1 VNKPY
6 RKHHSFTGFSGAGSD
21 VAVQLARALAAM
33 KVSLVTASQSDNLA
47 PVLKRAHA
55 ALQEEESS
63 FEITQFI
70 ADEMAMLNEGE
81 LVEYLYH
88 RYRYDIFPQT
98 RELDAY
104 PPYLQIE
111 PTSICN
117 YRCVFC
123 YQANEAFSRKS
134 SGHMGSMSLDLYK
147 RVVDQVE
154 GHVQFLS
161 LASRGEPLICRDLP
175 EMLEYSR
182 GKFLNLKVNT
192 NASLLTEELCHS
204 LLNGAVRTL
213 VFSADS
219 AEEPL
224 YSQLRVNGNL
234 DRVLRNVAMFQR
246 IRERDYP
253 RARILTRVSGVRVD
267 EGRQDLSE
275 MQSVWGGLVDQ
286 ISFVKYN
293 PWENIYEA
301 EPIRIEAP
309 CSDLWRRMFVWYDGT
324 VNPCDTDYQSHLKV
338 GQIGRDSIPDL
349 WNSGA
354 YQALREG
361 HEDGRRN
368 VTEPCRRCSVI

>member
-1 VNKPY
+1 VSSIYK
-6 RKHHSFTGFSGAGSD
+6 KHHSFTGFAGAGAD
-21 VAVQLARALAAM
+21 VAVQLERALEALKA
-33 KVSLVTASQSDNLA
+33 LPETTNNSDNFVS
-47 PVLKRAHA
+47 VLQRADI

-63 FEITQFI
+63 FGITQFI
-70 ADEMAMLNEGE
+70 ADEMAMLNDEE
-81 LVEYLYH
+81 LAEYLYH
-88 RYRYDIFPQT
+88 RYRYDIFPQA

-123 YQANEAFSRKS
+123 YQANEVFSRKS
-134 SGHMGSMSLDLYK
+134 SGHMGSMSLDLYQ

-161 LASRGEPLICRDLP
+161 LASRGEPLICRDLQ
-175 EMLEYSR
+175 EMLEYSC

-192 NASLLTEELCHS
+192 NASLLTEGLCHS
-204 LLNGAVRTL
+204 LLSGAVRTL
-213 VFSADS
+213 VFSADA

-234 DRVLRNVAMFQR
+234 DRVLRNVEMFQR

-253 RARILTRVSGVRVD
+253 GARILTRVSGVRVD

-286 ISFVKYN
+286 VSFVKYN
-293 PWENIYEA
+293 PWENIYKA
-301 EPIRIEAP
+301 DSNGVRAP
-309 CSDLWRRMFVWYDGT
+309 CSDLWRRMFVWHDGA
-324 VNPCDTDYQSHLKV
+324 VNPCDTDYLSHLKV
-338 GQIGRDSIPDL
+338 GATPKSSLTDL
-349 WNSGA
+349 WRSDA
-354 YQALREG
+354 YSHLRNL
-361 HEDGRRN
+361 HENDRRN
-368 VTEPCRRCSVI
+368 ELEPCRRCVVI